1 MLFRRLQLHKLRWIV
16 VNIFFQRK
24 NSPDCCLWKYERLD
38 RKNEF
43 CRRKISHLWIHWWEL
58 FRFGSVRRSFAGQS
72 DLGASCDAGGRL
84 LGSKLKRRQH
94 LGLRDDARHCLGEGV
109 YCSSFHLKR
118 QVLILFK
125 WNIWTA
131 RYRLGGGLFKFLLEK
146 KKNDFDLLNEI
157 LGLQDIIW
165 AMFGSSF
172 YHNTF
177 LFHPKQSIT
186 IDDCE
191 PIKKSKN
198 LILKQW

>member
-1 MLFRRLQLHKLRWIV
+1 M
-16 VNIFFQRK
+16 
-24 NSPDCCLWKYERLD
+24 
-38 RKNEF
+38 
-43 CRRKISHLWIHWWEL
+43 
-58 FRFGSVRRSFAGQS
+58 
-72 DLGASCDAGGRL
+72 
-84 LGSKLKRRQH
+84 
-94 LGLRDDARHCLGEGV
+94 
-109 YCSSFHLKR
+109 
-118 QVLILFK
+118 
-125 WNIWTA
+125 
-131 RYRLGGGLFKFLLEK
+131 FKFLLEK

-198 LILKQW
+198 LILKQ